1 MKNDNTLEE
10 FKPRKWLQVL
20 LIIIALAIVVV
31 LADKAIKVIK
41 SQADEQ
47 KNNITSVSKTTFN
60 SKFEVMSGSQS
71 GFFLDD
77 LIDTIII
84 NNKKNSEHLVAV
96 KFDTLNTT
104 DPNEIKEMKKS
115 ISDDNEYEVSLDYDE
130 NGYVNLITIELT
142 KDASVKTVDPKDFN
156 FMIENL
162 AGTKPGTAVGMALD
176 EIIQSNNNNKD
187 HLIYVV
193 YGSTNTADVTA
204 IKDLKKQFDTWSDY
218 EVSVAYDDAGYI
230 NKLIIENV

>member
-47 KNNITSVSKTTFN
+47 KNNITSVSKTAFN